1 MKFQEEKILKLKK
14 ITPREAFIYICLNMI
29 SADREIDDRETDKLF
44 EILKRYGI
52 KKEELERVIT
62 IIQESG
68 PDKAFEAGLK
78 SAKIA
83 KKLDDQMKQNL
94 IHALLEIIEAD
105 EKVHDAELDFLEQVK
120 MILNK

>member
-1 MKFQEEKILKLKK
+1 MKFQEENLNLKK

-62 IIQESG
+62 IIRESG
-68 PDKAFEAGLK
+68 RDKAFEDGLK

-105 EKVHDAELDFLEQVK
+105 EKVHDAELDFLERVK
-120 MILNK
+120 LILNK

>member
-1 MKFQEEKILKLKK
+1 MKLKK

-29 SADREIDDRETDKLF
+29 SADREIDERTNTLF

-62 IIQESG
+62 IIRESG

-83 KKLDDQMKQNL
+83 RKLDDQMKQNL

-105 EKVHDAELDFLEQVK
+105 EKVHDAELDFLERVK
-120 MILNK
+120 KILNK